1 MVKITDGVQVL
12 EVPNGAYK
20 NTFKALGYR
29 IIAELKEAPGDDPR
43 ASEGHVDEAP
53 EAKGAPEEASEIEEK
68 PIAQWN
74 KHEVKAFAQA
84 HGIDL
89 TGTKTIDEAKDRIKK
104 SMGL

>member
-1 MVKITDGVQVL
+1 MVKISDGVTVL
-12 EVPNGAYK
+12 EVPSGAYR
-20 NTFKALGYR
+20 NTFKSLGYR
-29 IIAELKEAPGDDPR
+29 IITEPKEAPGDNPR

-53 EAKGAPEEASEIEEK
+53 EAEGATSEASEIEEK

>member
-29 IIAELKEAPGDDPR
+29 IIAEPKEAHGDAPR

-53 EAKGAPEEASEIEEK
+53 EVERAPEEASEIEEK